1 MLPFTEGELGSATVV
16 SRTGYWSMLGCR
28 IFYLHK
34 RALLLCL
41 PFSGQALFPALH
53 NLPLPTARA
62 ELASHQYGPL
72 FFSVSPS
79 SRLRTSLYLWTASIY
94 APNSIY
100 LFSPSLACS
109 RHLHFDSIHHSAVNI
124 TEYFIRCLS
133 LASTWR
139 SATIKAPPGFEEMQ
153 NFTGK

>member
-1 MLPFTEGELGSATVV
+1 MRLLFWMLPFTEGELGSATVV
-16 SRTGYWSMLGCR
+16 SRIGYWSMLGCR

-34 RALLLCL
+34 RALLCAFPSVVRLFSQPCTISPCPQLQLSL
-41 PFSGQALFPALH
+41 PPISMVLYSSLGPH
-53 NLPLPTARA
+53 LPDSEP
-62 ELASHQYGPL
+62 H
-72 FFSVSPS
+72 SVH
-79 SRLRTSLYLWTASIY
+79 
-94 APNSIY
+94 NSIY